1 MSTFV
6 RSFIFC
12 LVVLV
17 FGSLKPGVNPAL
29 ADSLDWR
36 VVPPDWRWVVHF
48 DVDGIRQADGASQ
61 VLNRLWKQEPARTQ
75 IEAIAGL
82 AGVDLKTDLH
92 GVTFVGTEFDPDSGV
107 VVIHARL
114 DPQKLVALVASNA
127 TYRKTEEQ
135 GITLHH
141 WRDRPEG
148 DELTACFADE
158 SHLMVGKKAAT
169 VVAMAKAF
177 TQGGPAAPAEFF
189 SLSGRSGTY
198 LQAHA
203 MKLDELSVPFM
214 SPLVRRSRRLTLA
227 VGEQDG
233 QCFLQSSCEV
243 DGAETAINV
252 RDALIG
258 LAAIAKLHYADQPEY
273 LAPLR
278 GIQVVA
284 AENRTTL
291 VWSAPVRNVL
301 DLLKK
306 AVPRLREDAPREQT
320 P

>member
-1 MSTFV
+1 MSNRLQHFAL
-6 RSFIFC
+6 C
-12 LVVLV
+12 LALLV
-17 FGSLKPGVNPAL
+17 FGSLKPEVNPAL

-48 DVDGIRQADGASQ
+48 DMDGIRQADGAKQ
-61 VLNRLWKQEPARTQ
+61 VLNRLWSKEPTRTK
-75 IEAIAGL
+75 IEAIASL

-92 GVTFVGTEFDPDSGV
+92 GMTFVGTEFDPDSGV

-114 DPQKLVALVASNA
+114 DPQKLVALIATNA

-135 GITLHH
+135 GSTLHH

-169 VVAMAKAF
+169 VLAVAKAF
-177 TQGGPAAPAEFF
+177 TQGQSSAPPEFF
-189 SLSGRSGTY
+189 ALSSRSGTY
-198 LQAHA
+198 FQAYA

-227 VGEQDG
+227 VGERDG
-233 QCFLQSSCEV
+233 QCFLQSSFEV
-243 DGAETAINV
+243 DGAETAVNV

-258 LAAIAKLHYADQPEY
+258 LVAIAKLHYADQPEY
-273 LAPLR
+273 LVPLR
-278 GIQVVA
+278 GIQVLA

-291 VWSAPVRNVL
+291 VWTAPVGEVL

-306 AVPRLREDAPREQT
+306 KVPRLREDAPREHA